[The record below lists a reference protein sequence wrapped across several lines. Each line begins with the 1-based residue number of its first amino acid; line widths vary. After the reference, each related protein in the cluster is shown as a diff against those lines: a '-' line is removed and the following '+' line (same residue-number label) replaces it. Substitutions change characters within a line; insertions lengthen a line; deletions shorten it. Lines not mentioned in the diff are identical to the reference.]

1 LARDL
6 GLSPAELPARKLR
19 IVSGDEKEYFAL
31 GEDNTNLRVNQRIDR
46 EGICGTVSPC
56 VLSLEAVVENP
67 F

>member
-6 GLSPAELPARKLR
+6 GLSADELPARKLR
-19 IVSGDEKEYFAL
+19 IVEGGEKQYFAL
-31 GEDNTNLRVNQRIDR
+31 EEDNTDLRVNDRIDR
-46 EGICGTVSPC
+46 ESICGAVSPC